1 MPQIEL
7 TKFIVIDDDSIN
19 NFLVN
24 GVLKQL
30 NPTAEVIC
38 YTDPEIALDHLIGL
52 KREDYK
58 NTIILLDLNMPVLN
72 GWDILDKLS
81 EHFGDQ
87 LPENAKIYIASSSDI
102 EKDISKSKA
111 YKLLTGYIT
120 KPIKLEA
127 LKEII

>member
-19 NFLVN
+19 NFLVK

-30 NPTAEVIC
+30 NPIAEIDC
-38 YTDPEIALDHLIGL
+38 YTDPETALNHLISL

-58 NTIILLDLNMPVLN
+58 NTIIFLDLNMPVLN

-81 EHFGDQ
+81 ENFGDQ
-87 LPENAKIYIASSSDI
+87 LPENAKLYIASSSDI
-102 EKDISKSKA
+102 EKDIAKSKA
-111 YKLLTGYIT
+111 YKLVTGYLK
-120 KPIKLEA
+120 KPLKLED
-127 LKEII
+127 LKGIF